1 MSEIYDAPESP
12 RITRAVQWLLAL
24 NIGVYF
30 LQLTL
35 FGSDAVYSALALD
48 PVRFPTAWWTVG
60 TYMFVHA
67 WLAHLAFNML
77 TLWMFGPRLEQEW
90 GTRSFV
96 QFYLWCGLGGA
107 IAHLVFAQHS
117 AVIGASGAIS
127 GVLVAYAL
135 RWPDEEVYL
144 FGVIPMKS
152 RWLVAALLAMNIIFA
167 LSPSSRIDWT
177 AHVGGM
183 AFGWIFLKLYSVG
196 GINRVRGW
204 VSSIPDES
212 EDMPRAVPRNRAP
225 MRDRGAGGGGGVG
238 GGGSV
243 DEVVARSNAIVLR
256 ESKSLQH
263 VPKQETPKEYAARVN
278 RVLDKISQQ
287 GIGSLTRE
295 ERRLLEDMSRKLR
308 DQ

>member
-1 MSEIYDAPESP
+1 MSELYETTESP
-12 RITRAVQWLLAL
+12 RMTRAVQWLLAL

-35 FGSDAVYSALALD
+35 FGQDAIYSALALD
-48 PVRFPTAWWTVG
+48 PARFPEAWWTVV

-67 WLAHLAFNML
+67 WLAHIAFNMF
-77 TLWMFGPRLEQEW
+77 TLWMFGPRLERVW
-90 GTRSFV
+90 GSRTFL

-107 IAHLVFAQHS
+107 IAHLIFARHT

-152 RWLVAALLAMNIIFA
+152 RWLIAAMIGMNIIFA
-167 LSPSSRIDWT
+167 LSPSSGIDWT

-183 AFGWIFLKLYSVG
+183 AFGWLVLKLSSIG
-196 GINRVRGW
+196 GLTRVRGW
-204 VSSIPDES
+204 VSSVPEES
-212 EDMPRAVPRNRAP
+212 EDMPRAVPRKRPPMQDRA
-225 MRDRGAGGGGGVG
+225 RG
-238 GGGSV
+238 V

-256 ESKSLQH
+256 ESKPLQH
-263 VPKQETPKEYAARVN
+263 VPRQESTKEYAARVN
-278 RVLDKISQQ
+278 SVLDKISQQ
-287 GIGSLTRE
+287 GIDSLTRD
-295 ERRLLEDMSRKLR
+295 ERRLLEEMSRKLR
-308 DQ
+308 DE

>member
-1 MSEIYDAPESP
+1 MSELYEAPESP
-12 RITRAVQWLLAL
+12 RMTRAVQWLLAL

-35 FGSDAVYSALALD
+35 FGSDAIYSALALD
-48 PVRFPTAWWTVG
+48 PARFPSEWWTVL

-67 WLAHLAFNML
+67 WLAHLAFNMF
-77 TLWMFGPRLEQEW
+77 TLWMFGPRLEQVW

-152 RWLVAALLAMNIIFA
+152 RWLIAAMIGMNIIFA
-167 LSPSSRIDWT
+167 LSPGSGIDWT

-183 AFGWIFLKLYSVG
+183 AFGWIFLKLSSLG
-196 GINRVRGW
+196 GLTRVRGW
-204 VSSIPDES
+204 VSAVPEES
-212 EDMPRAVPRNRAP
+212 EDMPRAVPRNRPP
-225 MRDRGAGGGGGVG
+225 MRDQTRG
-238 GGGSV
+238 V
-243 DEVVARSNAIVLR
+243 DKVVARSNAVVLR
-256 ESKSLQH
+256 ESKPLQH
-263 VPKQETPKEYAARVN
+263 APKQESPKEYAARVN
-278 RVLDKISQQ
+278 RVLDKISQH
-287 GIGSLTRE
+287 GIDSLSRD
-295 ERRLLEDMSRKLR
+295 ERRLLEEMSRKLR
-308 DQ
+308 DE

>member
-1 MSEIYDAPESP
+1 MSELYEASESP
-12 RITRAVQWLLAL
+12 RMTRAVQWLLAL

-35 FGSDAVYSALALD
+35 FGPDAIYSALALD
-48 PVRFPTAWWTVG
+48 PARFPNAWWTIL

-67 WLAHLAFNML
+67 WLAHLAFNMF
-77 TLWMFGPRLEQEW
+77 TLWMFGPRLEHVW

-107 IAHLVFAQHS
+107 IAHLGFAQHS

-152 RWLVAALLAMNIIFA
+152 RWLIAAMIGMNIIFA
-167 LSPSSRIDWT
+167 LSPSSGIDWT

-183 AFGWIFLKLYSVG
+183 AFGWIFLKLSSLG
-196 GINRVRGW
+196 GLTRVRGW
-204 VSSIPDES
+204 VSAAPEES
-212 EDMPRAVPRNRAP
+212 EDMPRAVPRNRSP
-225 MRDRGAGGGGGVG
+225 MRDQARG
-238 GGGSV
+238 V
-243 DEVVARSNAIVLR
+243 DEVVAQSNAVILR
-256 ESKSLQH
+256 ESKPLQH
-263 VPKQETPKEYAARVN
+263 VPRQESPKEYAARVN

-287 GIGSLTRE
+287 GIDSLTRD
-295 ERRLLEDMSRKLR
+295 ERRLLEEMSRKLR
-308 DQ
+308 DE

>member
-1 MSEIYDAPESP
+1 MSELYETPDSP
-12 RITRAVQWLLAL
+12 RVTRAVQWLLAL

-48 PVRFPTAWWTVG
+48 PARFPADWWTVV

-67 WLAHLAFNML
+67 WLAHLAFNMF

-90 GTRSFV
+90 GTRTFV
-96 QFYLWCGLGGA
+96 RFYLWSGLGGA
-107 IAHLVFAQHS
+107 IAHLLFAQHTS
-117 AVIGASGAIS
+117 VIGASGAIS

-144 FGVIPMKS
+144 FGVIPMRS
-152 RWLVAALLAMNIIFA
+152 RWLVVALLAMNIIFA

-204 VSSIPDES
+204 VSAVPDDS
-212 EDMPRAVPRNRAP
+212 EDMPRAVPRNRSP
-225 MRDRGAGGGGGVG
+225 MRDRAGG
-238 GGGSV
+238 V
-243 DEVVARSNAIVLR
+243 DEVIARSNAIVLR
-256 ESKSLQH
+256 ESKPIQH
-263 VPKQETPKEYAARVN
+263 VPKQESPKEYAAKVN
-278 RVLDKISQQ
+278 RVLDKISQH
-287 GIGSLTRE
+287 GIESLTRE
-295 ERRLLEDMSRKLR
+295 ERRILEEMSRRLR
-308 DQ
+308 DQEED

>member
-1 MSEIYDAPESP
+1 MSELYEAPESP
-12 RITRAVQWLLAL
+12 RMTRAVQWLLAL

-35 FGSDAVYSALALD
+35 FSPDAVFSELALN
-48 PVRFPTAWWTVG
+48 PARFPGSWWTIV

-67 WLAHLAFNML
+67 WLAHLAFNMF
-77 TLWMFGPRLEQEW
+77 TLWMFGPRLEQAW
-90 GTRSFV
+90 GTRAFV
-96 QFYLWCGLGGA
+96 QFYLWCGLGGGV
-107 IAHLVFAQHS
+107 AHLLFAQHS

-135 RWPDEEVYL
+135 RWPDDEVYL

-152 RWLVAALLAMNIIFA
+152 RWLIAAMIGMNIIFA
-167 LSPSSRIDWT
+167 LSPSSGIDWT

-183 AFGWIFLKLYSVG
+183 GFGWLFLKLYSLG
-196 GINRVRGW
+196 GLDRVRGW
-204 VSSIPDES
+204 VSSVPDES
-212 EDMPRAVPRNRAP
+212 EDMPRAVPRTRSS
-225 MRDRGAGGGGGVG
+225 MRDRARG
-238 GGGSV
+238 V
-243 DEVVARSNAIVLR
+243 DEVVARSKAVVLR
-256 ESKSLQH
+256 ESKPLEH

-287 GIGSLTRE
+287 GMESLTRD

-308 DQ
+308 DE

>member
-1 MSEIYDAPESP
+1 MSELYDAPESP
-12 RITRAVQWLLAL
+12 RMTRAVQWLLAL

-35 FGSDAVYSALALD
+35 FGQDAVYSALALD
-48 PVRFPTAWWTVG
+48 PSRFPGNWWTVA

-67 WLAHLAFNML
+67 WLAHLAFNMF

-107 IAHLVFAQHS
+107 IAHLLFAQHS

-144 FGVIPMKS
+144 FGVIPMRS
-152 RWLVAALLAMNIIFA
+152 RWLVLAMLGMNIIFA
-167 LSPSSRIDWT
+167 LSPGSRIDWT

-204 VSSIPDES
+204 VSAVPDES
-212 EDMPRAVPRNRAP
+212 EDMPRAVPRSRSP
-225 MRDRGAGGGGGVG
+225 LRDRAR
-238 GGGSV
+238 SV
-243 DEVVARSNAIVLR
+243 DEVVERSNAVVLR
-256 ESKSLQH
+256 EGKPLQH
-263 VPKQETPKEYAARVN
+263 VPRQETPKEYAARVN
-278 RVLDKISQQ
+278 RVLDKISQH
-287 GIGSLTRE
+287 GIGSLTRD

-308 DQ
+308 DE

>member
-1 MSEIYDAPESP
+1 M
-12 RITRAVQWLLAL
+12 TRAVQWILAL

-35 FGSDAVYSALALD
+35 FGSDAVYSSLALD
-48 PVRFPTAWWTVG
+48 PARFPSAWWTVG

-67 WLAHLAFNML
+67 WLAHLAFNMF

-107 IAHLVFAQHS
+107 LAHLALAQHS

-152 RWLVAALLAMNIIFA
+152 RWLVAALLAMNVIFA

-183 AFGWIFLKLYSVG
+183 AFGWIFLKVYAVG
-196 GINRVRGW
+196 GLNRVRGW
-204 VSSIPDES
+204 VSSVPDES
-212 EDMPRAVPRNRAP
+212 EEMPRAVPRNRGP
-225 MRDRGAGGGGGVG
+225 MRDRA
-238 GGGSV
+238 GSV
-243 DEVVARSNAIVLR
+243 DEVVERSNAIVLR
-256 ESKSLQH
+256 ESKPLQH
-263 VPKQETPKEYAARVN
+263 MPKQETPKEYAAKVN
-278 RVLDKISQQ
+278 RVLDKISQH
-287 GIGSLTRE
+287 GIGSLTRD
-295 ERRLLEDMSRKLR
+295 ERRILEEMSRKLR

>member
-1 MSEIYDAPESP
+1 MSEQYEATLSPETP

-35 FGSDAVYSALALD
+35 FSPDAVFSALGLD
-48 PVRFPTAWWTVG
+48 PARFPHSWWTIV

-67 WLAHLAFNML
+67 WLAHLAFNMF
-77 TLWMFGPRLEQEW
+77 TLWMFGPRLEHAW
-90 GTRSFV
+90 GTRAFV
-96 QFYLWCGLGGA
+96 QFYLWCGVGGA
-107 IAHLVFAQHS
+107 VAHLLFAQDT

-152 RWLVAALLAMNIIFA
+152 RWLIAAMIAMNIVFA
-167 LSPSSRIDWT
+167 LSPSSGIDWT

-183 AFGWIFLKLYSVG
+183 AFGWLFLKLYSLG
-196 GINRVRGW
+196 GLDRVRGW
-204 VSSIPDES
+204 VSSVPDES
-212 EDMPRAVPRNRAP
+212 EDMPRAVPRVRSQT
-225 MRDRGAGGGGGVG
+225 RDRARG
-238 GGGSV
+238 V
-243 DEVVARSNAIVLR
+243 DEVVARSNAVVLR
-256 ESKSLQH
+256 ESKPLTH
-263 VPKQETPKEYAARVN
+263 IPKQETPKEYAARVN

-287 GIGSLTRE
+287 GIGSLSGD

-308 DQ
+308 RE

>member
-1 MSEIYDAPESP
+1 MSEMYDATESSP
-12 RITRAVQWLLAL
+12 RMTRAVQWLLAM
-24 NIGVYF
+24 NIGIYF

-48 PVRFPTAWWTVG
+48 PARFPSAWWTIG

-67 WLAHLAFNML
+67 WLAHLAFNMF

-90 GTRSFV
+90 GTRTFV

-107 IAHLVFAQHS
+107 VAHLLFAQHS
-117 AVIGASGAIS
+117 SVIGASGAIS

-152 RWLVAALLAMNIIFA
+152 RWLVAAMLAMNIIFA

-183 AFGWIFLKLYSVG
+183 AFGWIFLKLYAVG

-204 VSSIPDES
+204 VSAVPDDS

-225 MRDRGAGGGGGVG
+225 MRDRSAG
-238 GGGSV
+238 V
-243 DEVVARSNAIVLR
+243 DEVVSRSNAVVLR
-256 ESKSLQH
+256 ESKSVQH

-287 GIGSLTRE
+287 GMASLTRD

-308 DQ
+308 NQ

>member
-12 RITRAVQWLLAL
+12 RMTRAVQWLLAL

-35 FGSDAVYSALALD
+35 FGQDAVYSALALD
-48 PVRFPTAWWTVG
+48 PARFPGDWWTVAR
-60 TYMFVHA
+60 YVFVHA
-67 WLAHLAFNML
+67 WLGHLGFNMF

-90 GTRSFV
+90 GTRTFV

-107 IAHLVFAQHS
+107 IAHLLFAQHS

-144 FGVIPMKS
+144 FGVIPMRS
-152 RWLVAALLAMNIIFA
+152 RWLVVALLAMNIIFA
-167 LSPSSRIDWT
+167 LSPSARIDWT

-204 VSSIPDES
+204 VSAVPDDS
-212 EDMPRAVPRNRAP
+212 EDMPGAVPRNRWP
-225 MRDRGAGGGGGVG
+225 RRDRAAG
-238 GGGSV
+238 V
-243 DEVVARSNAIVLR
+243 DEVVEGSNASVLR
-256 ESKSLQH
+256 QSK
-263 VPKQETPKEYAARVN
+263 
-278 RVLDKISQQ
+278 
-287 GIGSLTRE
+287 
-295 ERRLLEDMSRKLR
+295 
-308 DQ
+308 

>member
-1 MSEIYDAPESP
+1 M
-12 RITRAVQWLLAL
+12 TRAVQWLLAL
-24 NIGVYF
+24 NIGIYF

-48 PVRFPTAWWTVG
+48 PARFPGQWWTVA

-77 TLWMFGPRLEQEW
+77 TLWMFGPRLEHLW

-107 IAHLVFAQHS
+107 VAHLIFAQHS

-135 RWPDEEVYL
+135 RWPDEEVYI

-152 RWLVAALLAMNIIFA
+152 RWLIAAMIGMNIIFA
-167 LSPSSRIDWT
+167 LSPGSGIDWT

-183 AFGWIFLKLYSVG
+183 AFGWLFLKLSALG
-196 GINRVRGW
+196 GLTRVRAW
-204 VSSIPDES
+204 VSALPEES
-212 EDMPRAVPRNRAP
+212 EDMPRAVPRNRTT
-225 MRDRGAGGGGGVG
+225 MRDPTHG
-238 GGGSV
+238 V
-243 DEVVARSNAIVLR
+243 DEVVARSNAVVLR
-256 ESKSLQH
+256 EAKPVQH
-263 VPKQETPKEYAARVN
+263 APRQETAKEYAARVN
-278 RVLDKISQQ
+278 RVLDKISQH
-287 GIGSLTRE
+287 GIESLTKDE
-295 ERRLLEDMSRKLR
+295 KRLLEEMSRKLR
-308 DQ
+308 DK

>member
-1 MSEIYDAPESP
+1 MSEMYDATESSP
-12 RITRAVQWLLAL
+12 RITRAVQWLLGL
-24 NIGVYF
+24 NIGIYF

-48 PVRFPTAWWTVG
+48 PARFPTAWWTIG

-67 WLAHLAFNML
+67 WLAHLAFNMF
-77 TLWMFGPRLEQEW
+77 TLWMFGPRLEQKW

-107 IAHLVFAQHS
+107 VAHLLLAQHS
-117 AVIGASGAIS
+117 TVIGASGAIS

-152 RWLVAALLAMNIIFA
+152 RWLVAAMLAMNIIFA
-167 LSPSSRIDWT
+167 LSPNSRIDWT

-183 AFGWIFLKLYSVG
+183 AFGWIFLKLYAVG

-204 VSSIPDES
+204 VSAVPDES

-225 MRDRGAGGGGGVG
+225 MRDRG
-238 GGGSV
+238 GSV

-256 ESKSLQH
+256 ESKPVQH
-263 VPKQETPKEYAARVN
+263 VPKHETPKEYAARVN

-287 GIGSLTRE
+287 GMSSLTRD
-295 ERRLLEDMSRKLR
+295 ERRLLEEMSRKLR

>member
-1 MSEIYDAPESP
+1 MSEQYETPDSP
-12 RITRAVQWLLAL
+12 RVTRAVQWLLAL

-48 PVRFPTAWWTVG
+48 PARFPGDWWTVV

-67 WLAHLAFNML
+67 WLAHLAFNMF

-90 GTRSFV
+90 GTRTFV
-96 QFYLWCGLGGA
+96 RFYLWSGLGGA
-107 IAHLVFAQHS
+107 VAHLIFAQHTS
-117 AVIGASGAIS
+117 VIGASGAIS

-144 FGVIPMKS
+144 FGVIPMRS
-152 RWLVAALLAMNIIFA
+152 RWLVVALLAMNIIFA

-204 VSSIPDES
+204 VSAVPDES
-212 EDMPRAVPRNRAP
+212 EDMPRAVPRNRSP
-225 MRDRGAGGGGGVG
+225 MRDRQGG
-238 GGGSV
+238 V
-243 DEVVARSNAIVLR
+243 DEVIARSNAIVLHER
-256 ESKSLQH
+256 KPIQH
-263 VPKQETPKEYAARVN
+263 VPKQESPSEYAAKVN
-278 RVLDKISQQ
+278 RVLDKISQH
-287 GIGSLTRE
+287 GIGSLTRD
-295 ERRLLEDMSRKLR
+295 ERRLLEEMSKKLR
-308 DQ
+308 EED